1 MEELTREILEDM
13 QRCWVSDSSDYNDCE
28 DCKAKEVCLDKSCL
42 LSQCLSL
49 MDRVAEL
56 EKELLFKGLSP
67 EGVAMLIKTST
78 NEKAKADAEAIKGAS
93 E

>member
-1 MEELTREILEDM
+1 
-13 QRCWVSDSSDYNDCE
+13 
-28 DCKAKEVCLDKSCL
+28 
-42 LSQCLSL
+42 